1 MELEDSSRPANAPVH
16 CPGPQSESAGKVD
29 PCVGCANQAIC
40 ASGAAKLSLEER
52 EPEVVAE
59 LRKRLGRIKQCI
71 FILSGKGGVGK
82 SSVSTCLAWA
92 LSRQN
97 QGQDQVGLLDLDIC
111 GPSIPCLMGC
121 LDSEIHQS
129 AAGWS
134 PVYVSDNL
142 ALMSVGFLT
151 SPDQALIWRGPRK
164 NAFIR
169 DLLCKVAWSEDDEM
183 SAPLD
188 FLLIDTPPGTSD
200 EHLSSVPY
208 VKAAACPTAAVIVTT
223 PQEVALSDV
232 RKEINFCEKIG
243 LPILGIVEN
252 MTGIRCPKCGVS
264 TEIFPK
270 TTGGAD
276 SLNGVEVMARIPL
289 ESRLTRCLDEGRCPF
304 DIEGNDASSDLVDVM
319 KVFDDLATTVKAKFS
334 TLHS

>member
-1 MELEDSSRPANAPVH
+1 MKSNDSSLPDNVPLH
-16 CPGPQSESAGKVD
+16 CPGPQSASAGKAD
-29 PCVGCANQAIC
+29 SCTGCPNQAIC

-59 LRKRLGRIKQCI
+59 LRKRLGRVKQCI

-82 SSVSTCLAWA
+82 SSVSVCLAWA
-92 LSRQN
+92 LSRLN
-97 QGQDQVGLLDLDIC
+97 QGHDQIGLLDLDIC

-121 LDSEIHQS
+121 LDSEVHQS

-134 PVYVSDNL
+134 PVYVTDNL

-164 NAFIR
+164 NAFIS
-169 DLLCKVAWSEDDEM
+169 DLLRKVSWSEDDEM
-183 SAPLD
+183 STPLD

-208 VKAAACPTAAVIVTT
+208 VKAAGCPVAAIIVTT
-223 PQEVALSDV
+223 PQEVALCDV

-243 LPILGIVEN
+243 LPIIGIVEN
-252 MTGIRCPKCGVS
+252 MTGVRCPKCEVF

-276 SLNGVEVMARIPL
+276 SLCGLEVMARIPL
-289 ESRLTRCLDEGRCPF
+289 DSRLTRCLDEGRCPLSSE
-304 DIEGNDASSDLVDVM
+304 DGDASSDLEGVM
-319 KVFDDLATTVKAKFS
+319 KVFADLASAIKAKLS
-334 TLHS
+334 ASHS